1 MLQKLKNKRIAIMSA
16 LMVCMM
22 SVNAFASTADPAL
35 ISAFESTQ
43 GQILANL
50 LAVAP
55 IALVIMGTFLSFR
68 YGVRFFKALSK

>member
-1 MLQKLKNKRIAIMSA
+1 MLQKLNKKRIAIMSA

-22 SVNAFASTADPAL
+22 AVNAFASTADAAL
-35 ISAFESTQ
+35 ITAFESTQ
-43 GQILANL
+43 GQIIANL